1 MTADD
6 VTDLKIVG
14 GHRPPLQWKAHN
26 MAKLVIAGEQR
37 DASDGGTAE
46 IRNPSN
52 GELVDRVAHATQED
66 VNRAIDAAEE
76 AFPKWSAVP
85 PAHRAEI
92 LYKAVRLLH
101 EREKELARLLTQ
113 EQGKPLR
120 EAVLEIRRFA
130 HTLEHYAG
138 LAKTIRGGYV
148 PALDDRRYGMIIKK
162 PIGVCGSIVPW
173 NFPVSLLG
181 NKIGPALITGNT
193 VVVKPAATTPLTD
206 IQVVLVLNEAGLPPG
221 VLNIVPGPAQIVG
234 ETLLQD
240 PRVRKIGFTGATSTG
255 KHVMEVAARNVKR
268 VTLELGGSDP
278 MIVCDD
284 ADLDEAASAASVG
297 RFFNC
302 GQACLAIKR
311 LYLFDKIYDA
321 FLSKLLPKIEKLRV
335 GDGLEQG
342 VIVGP
347 LHTAAQ
353 RDEVEGQVADAVG
366 RGAKILAGGKRPSG
380 EPFAKGNFYLP
391 TLLVDVDEKSRVVQ
405 EEVFGPALPVMR
417 VKDLDEAITKANSS
431 IYGLGSSIWTRDLDT
446 ATAAAERIDA
456 GYTWIN
462 SPQIIFDELPFGGL
476 KQSGLGK
483 EHGEEALD
491 YYMETKSVVVARR
504 E

>member
-1 MTADD
+1 MT
-6 VTDLKIVG
+6 
-14 GHRPPLQWKAHN
+14 
-26 MAKLVIAGEQR
+26 KLIIAGESR
-37 DASDGGTAE
+37 DASDGGTTE
-46 IRNPSN
+46 IRNPAT
-52 GELVDRVAHATQED
+52 GEVVDRVAAATSED
-66 VNRAIDAAEE
+66 VDRAIDAAQT
-76 AFPKWSAVP
+76 AFKKWSEVP
-85 PAHRAEI
+85 PPKRAEI
-92 LYKAVRLLH
+92 LFKAAHMLA

-181 NKIGPALITGNT
+181 NKIGPALVTGNT
-193 VVVKPAATTPLTD
+193 VVVKPAGTTPLTD
-206 IQVVLVLNEAGLPPG
+206 VQAVQILNEAGLPPG
-221 VLNIVPGPAQIVG
+221 VLNILPGPARVVG
-234 ETLLQD
+234 EGLLKD

-255 KHVMEVAARNVKR
+255 KHVMEVAAQNVKR

-278 MIVCDD
+278 MIVCSD
-284 ADLDEAASAASVG
+284 ADIDEAVSAASVG

-311 LYLFDKIYDA
+311 LYLFDEIYDE
-321 FLSKLLPKIEKLRV
+321 FVSKLIGKVEKLRV
-335 GDGLEQG
+335 GNGLEQG

-353 RDEVEGQVADAVG
+353 RDEVEDQVRDAVQ
-366 RGAKILAGGKRPSG
+366 RGARILAGGKRPSG
-380 EPFAKGNFYLP
+380 DAFAKGNFYLP
-391 TLLVDVDEKSRVVQ
+391 TVLVDVDEESRVVQ

-417 VKDLDEAITKANSS
+417 VQNLDEAIEKANRS
-431 IYGLGSSIWTRDLDT
+431 IYGLGSSIWTRDLDK
-446 ATAAAERIDA
+446 ANAAAEQIEA

-462 SPQIIFDELPFGGL
+462 SPQIIFDELPFGGV

-483 EHGEEALD
+483 EHGSEALD

-504 E
+504 ENAG

>member
-1 MTADD
+1 
-6 VTDLKIVG
+6 
-14 GHRPPLQWKAHN
+14 

-37 DASDGGTAE
+37 DASDGGTTE
-46 IRNPSN
+46 IRNPAT
-52 GELVDRVAHATQED
+52 GEIIDRVAAGTQED
-66 VNRAIDAAEE
+66 IDHAIDAAQT
-76 AFPKWSAVP
+76 AFPKWSSVP
-85 PAHRAEI
+85 PSERAAI
-92 LYKAVRLLH
+92 LFKASRLLA
-101 EREKELARLLTQ
+101 EREKELARVLTQ

-138 LAKTIRGGYV
+138 LAKSIRGGYV

-162 PIGVCGSIVPW
+162 PIGVCGAIVPW

-193 VVVKPAATTPLTD
+193 VVVKPAGTTPLTD
-206 IQVVLVLNEAGLPPG
+206 IQVVLILNEAGLPPG
-221 VLNIVPGPAQIVG
+221 VLNIVPGSAGIVG
-234 ETLLQD
+234 EALLKD

-255 KHVMEVAARNVKR
+255 KHVMEVAAQSVKR

-284 ADLDEAASAASVG
+284 ADIEEAVSAASVG

-302 GQACLAIKR
+302 GQACLAVKR
-311 LYLFDKIYDA
+311 LYLFERIYDE
-321 FLSKLLPKIEKLRV
+321 FVSKLVTKVEKLRL
-335 GDGLEQG
+335 GNGLEQG

-353 RDEVEGQVADAVG
+353 RNEVEEQVADAVK
-366 RGAKILAGGKRPSG
+366 RGGKVLAGGKRPSG
-380 EPFAKGNFYLP
+380 DRFAKGNFYLP
-391 TLLVDVDEKSRVVQ
+391 TVVVDVDEQSKIVQ
-405 EEVFGPALPVMR
+405 EEVFGPALPIMR

-431 IYGLGSSIWTRDLDT
+431 IYGLGSSVWTRDLDT

-462 SPQIIFDELPFGGL
+462 SPQIIFDELPFGGV

-491 YYMETKSVVVARR
+491 YYMETKSVVVARGK
-504 E
+504 

>member
-1 MTADD
+1 
-6 VTDLKIVG
+6 
-14 GHRPPLQWKAHN
+14 
-26 MAKLVIAGEQR
+26 MAKLIIAGEER
-37 DASDGGTAE
+37 DASDGGTTE
-46 IRNPSN
+46 IRNPAT
-52 GELVDRVAHATQED
+52 GEVVDRVAAATPED
-66 VNRAIDAAEE
+66 VDRAIDAAQT
-76 AFPKWSAVP
+76 AFKKWSEVP
-85 PAHRAEI
+85 PPKRAEI
-92 LYKAVRLLH
+92 LFKAAHMLA

-120 EAVLEIRRFA
+120 EAALEIRRFA
-130 HTLEHYAG
+130 HTLEHYPG

-181 NKIGPALITGNT
+181 NKIGPALVTGNT
-193 VVVKPAATTPLTD
+193 VVVKPAGTTPLTD
-206 IQVVLVLNEAGLPPG
+206 VQAVQILNEAGLPPG
-221 VLNIVPGPAQIVG
+221 VLNILPGPARIVG
-234 ETLLQD
+234 EGLLKD

-255 KHVMEVAARNVKR
+255 KHVMEVAAQNVKR

-278 MIVCDD
+278 MIVCSD
-284 ADLDEAASAASVG
+284 ADIDEAVSAASVG

-311 LYLFDKIYDA
+311 LYLFDEIYDE
-321 FLSKLLPKIEKLRV
+321 FVSKLIGKVEKLRV
-335 GDGLEQG
+335 GNGLEQG

-353 RDEVEGQVADAVG
+353 RDEVEDQVRDAVQ
-366 RGAKILAGGKRPSG
+366 RGARILAGGKRPSG
-380 EPFAKGNFYLP
+380 DAFAKGNFYLP
-391 TLLVDVDEKSRVVQ
+391 TVLVDVDEELRVVQ

-417 VKDLDEAITKANSS
+417 VQNLDEAIEKANHS
-431 IYGLGSSIWTRDLDT
+431 IYGLGSSIWTRDLDK
-446 ATAAAERIDA
+446 ANAAAEQIEA

-462 SPQIIFDELPFGGL
+462 SPQIIFDELPFGGV

-483 EHGEEALD
+483 EHGSEALD

-504 E
+504 ENAG

>member
-1 MTADD
+1 
-6 VTDLKIVG
+6 
-14 GHRPPLQWKAHN
+14 

-37 DASDGGTAE
+37 DASDGGTTE
-46 IRNPSN
+46 IRNPAT
-52 GELVDRVAHATQED
+52 GEIVDRVASGTQED
-66 VNRAIDAAEE
+66 VNQAIDAAEG
-76 AFPKWSAVP
+76 AFKKWSGVP
-85 PAHRAEI
+85 PSERAAILFKAAH
-92 LYKAVRLLH
+92 LLT
-101 EREKELARLLTQ
+101 EREKDLARLLTQ

-138 LAKTIRGGYV
+138 LAKSIRGGYV
-148 PALDDRRYGMIIKK
+148 PALDERRYGMIIKK
-162 PIGVCGSIVPW
+162 PIGVCGAIVPW

-206 IQVVLVLNEAGLPPG
+206 IQVGLILNEAGLPPG
-221 VLNIVPGPAQIVG
+221 VLNIVPGPANIVG
-234 ETLLQD
+234 EALLKD

-255 KHVMEVAARNVKR
+255 KHVMEVAAQNVKR

-284 ADLDEAASAASVG
+284 ADVDEAVSAASVG

-311 LYLFDKIYDA
+311 LYLFEKIYDQ
-321 FLSKLLPKIEKLRV
+321 FVSKLLAKVEKLRV
-335 GDGLEQG
+335 GNGLAQG

-353 RDEVEGQVADAVG
+353 RNEVEEQVADAVKH
-366 RGAKILAGGKRPSG
+366 GAKVLAGGKRPSG
-380 EPFAKGNFYLP
+380 DGFANGNFYLP
-391 TLLVDVDEKSRVVQ
+391 TVLVDVDEQSRIVR
-405 EEVFGPALPVMR
+405 EEVFGPALPVLR
-417 VKDLDEAITKANSS
+417 VKDLDEAIAKANSS
-431 IYGLGSSIWTRDLDT
+431 IYGLGSSIWTRDLDK
-446 ATAAAERIDA
+446 ATAAAERLEA

-462 SPQIIFDELPFGGL
+462 SPQIIFDELPFGGV

-491 YYMETKSVVVARR
+491 YYMETKSVVVARG